1 MKTDDYIC
9 GCHYGALQNAVQFLN
24 LASSCGILLN
34 AASLERS
41 VLRPAGAALRRNKIG
56 CFAGCVAGE
65 AANGAV
71 SPRWLN
77 WLRRIVEL
85 FRIFQQNFATFV
97 IFELFSLNFV
107 QSLMKCCPFSDLF
120 RIVAVF
126 RRKKKGKN
134 RELRG
139 VKGS

>member
-65 AANGAV
+65 AANGAA
-71 SPRWLN
+71 SRAKAPNSSGAARPQ
-77 WLRRIVEL
+77 
-85 FRIFQQNFATFV
+85 F
-97 IFELFSLNFV
+97 
-107 QSLMKCCPFSDLF
+107 
-120 RIVAVF
+120 
-126 RRKKKGKN
+126 
-134 RELRG
+134 
-139 VKGS
+139 